1 MMEQVKT
8 QIREIKRQR
17 VKEERVMEKSV
28 TRRLTR
34 LNRIEISFPSIVEVN
49 VRREI
54 LQPAQS
60 ANREKSIEV
69 LKRLRLARSC
79 SETALVI
86 PSITRGCAL
95 LCLLTFELLLLFFLF
110 FCFPFFSFF
119 FFIFSCE
126 IPRAIVKRIHA
137 CVLAFLL
144 KNRVRRNGNKTVYFK
159 ISRKDVKMVE
169 DKHDL
174 IPCEIIRVIRFEEAK
189 NSTLN
194 IDLFPFHD
202 YPPNVR
208 AKRLLLIAETTHF
221 HVCGRRF
228 VERLVWLM
236 CSFGEVGSPGRKL
249 RNPRDT
255 VLELARSRLYSRNCV

>member
-1 MMEQVKT
+1 MKFRIGSLGEQWSKHASLMMEQVKT

-17 VKEERVMEKSV
+17 VKGERVMEKSV

-119 FFIFSCE
+119 FF
-126 IPRAIVKRIHA
+126 
-137 CVLAFLL
+137 
-144 KNRVRRNGNKTVYFK
+144 
-159 ISRKDVKMVE
+159 
-169 DKHDL
+169 
-174 IPCEIIRVIRFEEAK
+174 
-189 NSTLN
+189 
-194 IDLFPFHD
+194 
-202 YPPNVR
+202 R
-208 AKRLLLIAETTHF
+208 AKYRARLLNASTRAFSHFCWRIGFDETVIKRCISKF
-221 HVCGRRF
+221 R
-228 VERLVWLM
+228 EKMSKW
-236 CSFGEVGSPGRKL
+236 
-249 RNPRDT
+249 
-255 VLELARSRLYSRNCV
+255 SRINMT